1 MNIEEE
7 KKNLLLDMIAFSTV
21 DGELHKKEYDFLF
34 LIANVLD
41 IEKGGFNDL
50 FHQEAPKNIIQSEF
64 KRIQHFYRLA
74 LLMHC
79 DGVLHEKEITT
90 IYQISLSMGLNPN
103 ATKRV
108 LQKMKKSPNTIIEPG
123 ELLQIFK
130 EQQN

>member
-1 MNIEEE
+1 MEEE

-34 LIANVLD
+34 LVANVLD